1 MATVASSR
9 KVPDWIRLQAV
20 NGVERGCLIIA
31 DIGGYTKYLTG
42 VELEHSTDIIADL
55 INTVVDQMSGVFT
68 LSKLEG
74 DAVFSYAP
82 DAQAAEGASVV
93 TAIESC
99 YFAFR
104 KRQGQ
109 IDRATSCTCDACS
122 RIPSLDLKF
131 VVHHGKYAI
140 REMAGSNELVGSD
153 VIVVHR
159 LLKNDIKATTGLN
172 GYAFFSGDC
181 LEHYGLDSSAL
192 TLAPHTETY
201 DDVGEIPGWVLD
213 LESRWTEEQERRD
226 VVVSPED
233 PKSMTLTYDMPGPA
247 ALVWEHLTS
256 PTKRLAWQEDTLD
269 LKQTNPRG
277 TRGVGTTNHCVHGK
291 SSVYEEILDWKPY
304 RYMTE
309 RSTTPMGPM
318 LMMFNLRQSDDAAR
332 TTVVV
337 RIKPEGGLKQKLM
350 LRAFGKKMTEG
361 FDKGMANLVGI
372 LEAELKE
379 PAPTPG

>member
-1 MATVASSR
+1 MDTIAS
-9 KVPDWIRLQAV
+9 V
-20 NGVERGCLIIA
+20 NEVERGCLIIA

-55 INTVVDQMSGVFT
+55 INTVVDQISGVFT

-82 DAQAAEGASVV
+82 DARAAEGASVV

-104 KRQGQ
+104 KRQVQ

-122 RIPSLDLKF
+122 RIPTLDLKF
-131 VVHHGKYAI
+131 VVHHGRYAI
-140 REMAGSNELVGSD
+140 REMAGSQELVGSD
-153 VIVVHR
+153 VILVHR
-159 LLKNDIKATTGLN
+159 LLKNEIKETTGLN

-181 LEHYGLDSSAL
+181 LEHYGLSASAM
-192 TLAPHTETY
+192 TLASHTETY
-201 DDVGEIPGWVLD
+201 DDVGEVPGWVLD
-213 LESRWTEEQERRD
+213 LEMRWAEEQERRE
-226 VVVSPED
+226 VVVSPD
-233 PKSMTLTYDMPGPA
+233 DAKAMTLTYDMPGPA
-247 ALVWEHLTS
+247 GLVWEHLTS
-256 PTKRLAWQEDTLD
+256 PSKRLQWQEDTLD

-277 TRGVGTTNHCVHGK
+277 SRGVGTTNHCVHGK
-291 SSVYEEILDWKPY
+291 SAVYEEILDWKPY
-304 RYMTE
+304 RYLTE

-318 LMMFNLRQSDDAAR
+318 LMMFELTPNAESTR

-350 LRAFGKKMTEG
+350 LKAFGKKMSEG
-361 FDKGMANLVGI
+361 FDKGMANLLGM

-379 PAPTPG
+379 PAATPG

>member
-1 MATVASSR
+1 M
-9 KVPDWIRLQAV
+9 
-20 NGVERGCLIIA
+20 NEVERGCLIIA

-55 INTVVDQMSGVFT
+55 INTVVDQMNGVFT

-82 DAQAAEGASVV
+82 DARATEGSSVL
-93 TAIESC
+93 TSIESC

-104 KRQGQ
+104 HRQGT

-122 RIPSLDLKF
+122 KIPTLNLKF
-131 VVHHGKYAI
+131 VVHHGRYAM
-140 REMAGSNELVGSD
+140 REMAGSAELVGSD

-159 LLKNDIKATTGLN
+159 LLKNDIKEKTGLN

-181 LEHYGLDSSAL
+181 LEHYGMNASAL
-192 TLAPHTETY
+192 TLSPHTQDY
-201 DDVGEIPGWVLD
+201 DDVGEVPGWVLD
-213 LESRWTEEQERRD
+213 LEARWLEEQERREVIVASND
-226 VVVSPED
+226 PRVV
-233 PKSMTLTYDMPGPA
+233 TLTYDMPGPA
-247 ALVWEHLTS
+247 SVVWEHMTS
-256 PTKRLAWQEDTLD
+256 PAKRLEWQEDTLD

-291 SSVYEEILDWKPY
+291 SSIYEEILDWKPY

-309 RSTTPMGPM
+309 RSTSTIGPM
-318 LMMFNLRQSDDAAR
+318 LMTFEMTPNAEGSR

-337 RIKPEGGLKQKLM
+337 RIKPEGGLKQRFM
-350 LRAFGKKMTEG
+350 LKALGKKMTEG
-361 FDKGMANLVGI
+361 FDRGMANLVGI

>member
-1 MATVASSR
+1 
-9 KVPDWIRLQAV
+9 V

-55 INTVVDQMSGVFT
+55 INTVVEQIGGVFT

-82 DAQAAEGASVV
+82 DARAAEGASVV

-104 KRQGQ
+104 KRQLQ

-131 VVHHGKYAI
+131 VVHHGKYAV
-140 REMAGSNELVGSD
+140 REMAGSSELVGSD
-153 VIVVHR
+153 VIIVHR
-159 LLKNDIKATTGLN
+159 LLKNDIKETTGLN

-181 LEHYGLDSSAL
+181 LEHYGLSSSAL

-201 DDVGEIPGWVLD
+201 EDVGEIDGWVLD
-213 LESRWTEEQERRD
+213 LESRWAEEQQHRE
-226 VVVSPED
+226 VLVAPED
-233 PKSMTLTYDMPGPA
+233 PKAIALTYDMPGPA
-247 ALVWEHLTS
+247 ALVWEHMTS
-256 PTKRLAWQEDTLD
+256 PAKRLEWQEDTLD

-291 SSVYEEILDWKPY
+291 TSVFEEILDWKPY

-309 RSTTPMGPM
+309 RSTSPMGPM
-318 LMMFNLRQSDDAAR
+318 MMTFEMTPSENGAR

-337 RIKPEGGLKQKLM
+337 RIKPEGGMKQRLLLM
-350 LRAFGKKMTEG
+350 AFGKKMTAA

-379 PAPTPG
+379 PAATPG